1 MIQTMIDLIQVQ
13 AQYNGHDLDAL
24 ERGLI
29 PFATLR
35 QVGFIAGLLRKC
47 EVPEEWRLWMTGQL
61 VGRELRSSKDLS
73 MAEASAIIDY
83 LLVGSDGRGDSET
96 EPCEEAKEF
105 IGQILVSVL
114 AHGAAK
120 IQQRKNGGQR
130 VEIVQQ
136 LGFC

>member
-1 MIQTMIDLIQVQ
+1 MIQTMIDLIQAQ
-13 AQYNGHDLDAL
+13 AQYGGHDLTQL

-29 PFATLR
+29 PFATIR

-47 EVPEEWRLWMTGQL
+47 GVPEEWRLWITGQL
-61 VGRELRSSKDLS
+61 VGREFRSSKDLS

-83 LLVGSDGRGDSET
+83 LLVGSDGRGDLET

-120 IQQRKNGGQR
+120 MTQRQNGGQR
-130 VEIVQQ
+130 EEVVQQ